1 MVRGLVLLAWLAA
14 LVPGLS
20 AQDAPAPAWA
30 PTEKPPDAA
39 AVSVPKRG
47 LARVF
52 TAGSRVAIV
61 PLTGEIDEF
70 QYVSLKYRINKAIA
84 AGADLIV
91 VELNTP
97 GGRLD
102 SSLEISRMLK
112 NLNRPTLAWVNSKA
126 YSGGALVAGACRQ
139 MVMAPSSV
147 VGDCAPIQFD
157 WTGKLVP
164 LPPTERAKALSPLL
178 TEFRDSAEKNQ
189 PGSYALF
196 RAMCEVGITVYE
208 IQPSPGATG
217 GGGVSGGGGG
227 SAFVDQA
234 DEHVMVEGDTPEQAE
249 QATNLGPTPGVEKE
263 RGQWTVVRKVY
274 DNPDQLLTLTQSE
287 ARADGLALDDTVS
300 NQEQLRQKLDA
311 RLVVRY
317 EQTALERWAYWLTL
331 DWVRAI
337 LVMALMIGI
346 YVELHAPG
354 LSVAGAVAALALLGL
369 FGPPY
374 LLGLAELWHI
384 IVFFLGLALLI
395 VEVFFTPGTAVP
407 GILGVVCMF
416 IGLVLAVVPSSS
428 GGMGLPTAA
437 GLGRLQ
443 WSVVSMLGGVIGGA
457 AAFYFL
463 SQYLGEVPL
472 FQRLVLKTA
481 GPRDPTGQEVS
492 GNEVLG
498 GGRIAPGMT
507 GQVTTG
513 LRPSGRAQ
521 IAGRLVDVV
530 SRGEWIEVGRA
541 VRVLEVQ
548 GNRIV
553 VEELPDAPLSRPTP
567 GGESASPRGLL
578 S

>member
-1 MVRGLVLLAWLAA
+1 MLTTRRIVRGLVLLAWLAA
-14 LVPGLS
+14 LGPGLG
-20 AQDAPAPAWA
+20 AQDLPAPASA
-30 PTEKPPDAA
+30 PTDTPP
-39 AVSVPKRG
+39 VSVPKRG
-47 LARVF
+47 LAGVF
-52 TAGSRVAIV
+52 TAGGRVAIV

-70 QYVSLKYRINKAIA
+70 QYVSLKYRINKALA

-102 SSLEISRMLK
+102 SALEISRMLK
-112 NLNRPTLAWVNSKA
+112 NLSRPTLAWVNFKA
-126 YSGGALVAGACRQ
+126 YSGGALVAAACQ
-139 MVMAPSSV
+139 QIVMAPSSV

-196 RAMCEVGITVYE
+196 RAMCELGITVYE
-208 IQPSPGATG
+208 VQPSAGATG
-217 GGGVSGGGGG
+217 GGGGG

-234 DEHVMVEGDTPEQAE
+234 DQRVMVAGDTPEQAE

-263 RGQWTVVRKVY
+263 RGRWTVVRKVY

-300 NQEQLRQKLDA
+300 NQDELRQKLDA
-311 RLVVRY
+311 RQVVRY
-317 EQTALERWAYWLTL
+317 EQTALEHWAYWLTL

-384 IVFFLGLALLI
+384 ILFFVGLGLLI

-481 GPRDPTGQEVS
+481 GPRDPAGQEVS

-530 SRGEWIEVGRA
+530 SQGEWIEVGRA

-553 VEELPDAPLSRPTP
+553 VAEASNGPRATQDP
-567 GGESASPRGLL
+567 GA
-578 S
+578 